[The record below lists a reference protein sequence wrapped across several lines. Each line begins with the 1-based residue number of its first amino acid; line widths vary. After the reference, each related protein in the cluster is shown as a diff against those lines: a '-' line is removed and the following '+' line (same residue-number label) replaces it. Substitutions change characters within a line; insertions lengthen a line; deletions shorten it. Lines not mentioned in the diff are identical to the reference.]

1 MVLKRVAVGMSGG
14 VDSSVA
20 ALLIKEAGH
29 DAVGVTMRIYDAEG
43 GPSASRPGVNACYGP
58 DEEKDVEDARE
69 VCRVLGIP
77 FREVDLR
84 AEYKA
89 HVLEYFNR
97 EYLSGRTP
105 NPCVRCNQL
114 LKFGLLMEK
123 LSRESG
129 REYDFF
135 ATGHYARVSFQE
147 ESGRF
152 ALRKAGDPE
161 KDQSYFLC
169 MLSQAQLSRVIF
181 PLGEL
186 SKSEVRRLAR
196 EKGLPTHDKQDSQDF
211 AAGDYRAMLSGE
223 GRAEGPIKDSHG
235 AVLGAHK
242 GIWSFTVGQRRGL
255 GVARGEPMYVT
266 GLDKETNTVF
276 VGNAD
281 ELNRSNLL
289 ASGVNWVSVAP
300 PSAPL
305 RAAVRIRYRH
315 AEARALVTPRE
326 DGSASVL
333 FDEPQRSIAPGQWA
347 VFYDG
352 EFVLGG
358 GAIERSW

>member
-1 MVLKRVAVGMSGG
+1 MKRVAVGMSGG

-20 ALLIKEAGH
+20 ALLVKESGFE
-29 DAVGVTMRIYDAEG
+29 AVGVTMRIYDAEG
-43 GPSASRPGVNACYGP
+43 GPAASRPGVNACYGP
-58 DEEKDVEDARE
+58 DEEKDAEDARE
-69 VCRVLGIP
+69 VCRVLGIA

-89 HVLEYFNR
+89 HVLEYFSR

-114 LKFGLLMEK
+114 LKFGLLVEK

-129 REYDFF
+129 GEFDLF
-135 ATGHYARVSFQE
+135 ATGHYARISFRR

-152 ALRKAGDPE
+152 ALQKAADAE

-169 MLSQAQLSRVIF
+169 MLSQDQLSRAFF

-211 AAGDYRAMLSGE
+211 AAGDYRAILA
-223 GRAEGPIKDSHG
+223 AEESAGGPIKDKNG
-235 AVLGAHK
+235 AVLGTHK

-266 GLDKETNTVF
+266 GLDRETNTVRI
-276 VGNAD
+276 GPAE
-281 ELNRSNLL
+281 ELNRTNLL
-289 ASGVNWVSVAP
+289 ASGVNWVSMAP

-315 AEARALVTPRE
+315 AEARALVTPLE
-326 DGSASVL
+326 DGSVSVL

-352 EFVLGG
+352 NLVLGG